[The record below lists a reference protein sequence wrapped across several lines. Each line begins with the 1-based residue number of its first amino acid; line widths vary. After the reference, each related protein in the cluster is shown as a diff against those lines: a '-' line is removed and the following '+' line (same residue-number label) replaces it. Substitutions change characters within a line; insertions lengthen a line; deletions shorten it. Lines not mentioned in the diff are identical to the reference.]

1 MWAYVNFSIKKKIYK
16 RVAWLELGSNKI
28 ILNDM
33 KDEAISN
40 KDLRNKILIVK
51 HSSSN
56 RSPYFVVVL

>member
-1 MWAYVNFSIKKKIYK
+1 MLTFPLKKKNIK
-16 RVAWLELGSNKI
+16 EWLGWNLVAIKI